1 MQVEMLETLVNERGE
16 VKKITKNI
24 ALIINKILTII
35 TLKRLSLIFAKRL
48 PFSSGDCS
56 SLTEPGM

>member
-1 MQVEMLETLVNERGE
+1 MLETLVNERGE
-16 VKKITKNI
+16 VKKKITKNI